1 MAFKKD
7 SFVKL
12 VDTQG
17 NFRFGYISQVKERGF
32 VLVIDLNEEGLSKIN
47 WDNELVINEGND
59 VLARDFNVLL
69 TDIEKKLVPYLTAN
83 MNSFEI
89 AKKMR
94 LAAPTVRAHIRDL
107 KAKLQ
112 LDTRE
117 QLSTYAQGIVKKLK

>member
-1 MAFKKD
+1 MPFQKD
-7 SFVKL
+7 SFIKL

-69 TDIEKKLVPYLTAN
+69 TDTEKKLVPYLASRWDTG
-83 MNSFEI
+83 SI
-89 AKKMR
+89 AKK
-94 LAAPTVRAHIRDL
+94 LKIKPSTVRAHIRDM
-107 KAKLQ
+107 KIKLQ
-112 LDTRE
+112 VNTRE
-117 QLSTYAQGIVKKLK
+117 QLFTLAQGIVTKLK